1 MGRKGVDGERIVR
14 WGRGDR
20 SEEKNRREELDWE
33 GDKIR
38 GGEEYSIR

>member
-1 MGRKGVDGERIVR
+1 VGEED
-14 WGRGDR
+14 GRGM
-20 SEEKNRREELDWE
+20 EYWEGREELDWE